1 MPRRKKAELLD
12 LINYII
18 QLYEREKLGF
28 RDIEARLKAEG
39 YDIGRSSIHRA
50 YKDYRKAAEEYNKKF
65 DEINAL
71 LTTLKDRPTTDMLE
85 AVTAIIAKHV
95 TDFVK
100 DIESIEFED
109 TEALVRVTRAL
120 SQMADRLQ
128 SLREER
134 ISKAMQE
141 IEKEAKLK
149 GIDQEFIRYV
159 RKEIFGT

>member
-1 MPRRKKAELLD
+1 MPKRKKAELFD

-18 QLYEREKLGF
+18 QLYEKEKLSF
-28 RDIEARLKAEG
+28 KDIEIKLKAEG

-50 YKDYRKAAEEYNKKF
+50 YKDYRQAAAEYKQKF
-65 DEINAL
+65 DEIQAL
-71 LTTLKDRPTTDMLE
+71 LQSLKDRPTTDMIE

-100 DIESIEFED
+100 DIESVEFED
-109 TEALVRVTRAL
+109 TESLVRVMRSL

-128 SLREER
+128 NLREER
-134 ISKAMQE
+134 LKKAMQE
-141 IEKEAKLK
+141 IEKEAKAK

-159 RKEIFGT
+159 KKEIFGT